1 MRNIKEKNPK
11 WNGSYQRLEWEVG
24 DGSKEET
31 KKKERK
37 EENKKEGKQVVD
49 CQGLGEE
56 VWGVTVLQDEKSSEE
71 G

>member
-1 MRNIKEKNPK
+1 MEGRKK
-11 WNGSYQRLEWEVG
+11 Q
-24 DGSKEET
+24 
-31 KKKERK
+31 KKKKGRK
-37 EENKKEGKQVVD
+37 EENKKEGRQVGY